1 MKTQMLPYIGI
12 VSAVLVMLYIST
24 KENIQYLILQFK
36 NKTNGENVKFDF
48 SKSSLSISLCL
59 NFLFMCVIW
68 AIYNN
73 YTLVR

>member
-1 MKTQMLPYIGI
+1 MKTQILPYIGI

-36 NKTNGENVKFDF
+36 NKKNGENVKFDF

-59 NFLFMCVIW
+59 NVLFMCVIW

>member
-12 VSAVLVMLYIST
+12 VSSILVMLYISA

-48 SKSSLSISLCL
+48 SKSSLSISLCF
-59 NFLFMCVIW
+59 NVIFLCVIW
-68 AIYNN
+68 AIYND
-73 YTLVR
+73 LVR

>member
-12 VSAVLVMLYIST
+12 VSSILVMLYISA

-36 NKTNGENVKFDF
+36 NKKNGENVKFDF
-48 SKSSLSISLCL
+48 SKSSLSISLCF
-59 NFLFMCVIW
+59 NVLFMCVIW

-73 YTLVR
+73 LVR

>member
-36 NKTNGENVKFDF
+36 NKINGENVKFDF

-59 NFLFMCVIW
+59 NVLFMCVIW